1 MHIPTRT
8 QLGLG
13 TVLLAVSV
21 ASMASGQ
28 ATPRRPGT
36 LFGRV
41 FDDSEVTPLGGT
53 RVAVLGTRALV
64 TADAGGSFIISLER
78 AAPLTLMLTRLGYRP
93 LLLSVDVQEGDT
105 TRLSFYLSRLP
116 RSLDTIRVTDERTE
130 TSPRL
135 AGFERRS
142 RGGVG
147 TFIRR
152 ADIEKYHPVSTA
164 SLFLRINGVRIVD
177 SAGVKLLASARGM
190 RISPRAN
197 LADLAPC
204 YLAVGVDGQLKDWG
218 FSVDE
223 IDPQDI
229 FAIEIY
235 KGPSTVPRELL
246 SLTQNGYCG
255 LVMIWTRA

>member
-1 MHIPTRT
+1 MSFA
-8 QLGLG
+8 Q
-13 TVLLAVSV
+13 
-21 ASMASGQ
+21 AS
-28 ATPRRPGT
+28 PRRPGI
-36 LFGRV
+36 LAGRV
-41 FDDSEVTPLGGT
+41 LDDSLATPLAGT
-53 RVAVLGTRALV
+53 RVAVLGTTALV
-64 TADAGGSFIISLER
+64 AADAGGSFVIALER
-78 AAPLTLMLTRLGYRP
+78 AARLTLMLTRLGYRP
-93 LLLSVDVQEGDT
+93 LVLSVEVEDADT

-116 RSLDTIRVTDERTE
+116 TALDTVRVSGERTE

-135 AGFERRS
+135 AAFERRS

-152 ADIEKYHPVSTA
+152 AAIEKYHPVSTT
-164 SLFLRINGVRIVD
+164 SLFLRITGVRIVD
-177 SAGVKLLASARGM
+177 SAGVKLLASARGV
-190 RISPRAN
+190 RISPRATI
-197 LADLAPC
+197 ADFAPC

-223 IDPQDI
+223 IAPHDI

-235 KGPSTVPRELL
+235 NGPATIPRELL